1 MKLLAT
7 VQRPLMVGAAIV
19 FVVFAV
25 VALVLNRL
33 GVSEQALSVVAGL
46 SAYLFL
52 AYAALLFVRAWL
64 RRGAD
69 AGAEA
74 VAFVRSHPRVLA
86 LVGAP
91 VTVGEPEG
99 EVPTAGGPAQA
110 NLDVVVS
117 GPAGIG
123 RVDLVMARMGR
134 RWEVLTAA
142 LTAEGERVLLRGDGT
157 RAESDSDDDIG

>member
-1 MKLLAT
+1 
-7 VQRPLMVGAAIV
+7 
-19 FVVFAV
+19 
-25 VALVLNRL
+25 
-33 GVSEQALSVVAGL
+33 
-46 SAYLFL
+46 
-52 AYAALLFVRAWL
+52 
-64 RRGAD
+64 
-69 AGAEA
+69 A

-142 LTAEGERVLLRGDGT
+142 LTAEGERVLLRGDGS
-157 RAESDSDDDIG
+157 RDEPDSDDDVG